1 MNDIIK
7 TIFFLDPNC
16 NNNSIELKCIRF
28 ENKDE
33 ISFCSWT
40 FQNVDILSL
49 KVDSR
54 IIHLMVFGKETST
67 SYRDDISEQFTSQ
80 INGQQHHI
88 IAKLSCLTPGGTIS
102 NKNQLSHRIKQEEKS
117 LDYYK
122 SDIIENFFK
131 FKQTDKK
138 AILEISNIVSYF
150 N

>member
-33 ISFCSWT
+33 ISFCSWI
-40 FQNVDILSL
+40 FQNVDVLSL
-49 KVDSR
+49 KINSR
-54 IIHLMVFGKETST
+54 IIHLLVFVKDMST
-67 SYRDDISEQFTSQ
+67 NDRDDISKQFTNQ
-80 INGQQHHI
+80 INGKQNHI
-88 IAKLSCLTPGGTIS
+88 IAKLVCLTPGGTIT
-102 NKNQLSHRIKQEEKS
+102 NKKQLSHRIKQEEKS